1 MDSVAELHGD
11 SPSYLKIAIQEASY
25 NTDKFISGC
34 SSNLLTCIVYNI
46 AILGK
51 KPLLFRRIRGH
62 LIKDLSG
69 KWPMVQWREVM
80 FFTSIKPPLNVQ
92 TQHRASPMYRISKS
106 DDFG

>member
-25 NTDKFISGC
+25 NTDIFISGC

-46 AILGK
+46 AIVGK

-69 KWPMVQWREVM
+69 KWPMV
-80 FFTSIKPPLNVQ
+80 PLSEKITTFIRQ
-92 TQHRASPMYRISKS
+92 KADLTKGITLDPKHKSKQNS
-106 DDFG
+106 SLWS